1 MLLLPFIHFLL
12 GSLSLQIT
20 FYKISSETRP
30 VEGNNFFLGGGVPP
44 SLVEPFPVW
53 SPHQPSTCSSSDCRT
68 PHPHRSPRGWF
79 ITLNKAARG
88 VQRGQR
94 TLIFWE
100 DGGQV
105 SAASSLQVP
114 GTWAR
119 IPPDPKR
126 QINSCKGGC
135 VSPQR
140 LHSSALTAQPPGQ
153 KRTPEW
159 RRGALSQRQVIWEE
173 PVGWA
178 WHQIFLLEAQCFAA

>member
-1 MLLLPFIHFLL
+1 M
-12 GSLSLQIT
+12 
-20 FYKISSETRP
+20 
-30 VEGNNFFLGGGVPP
+30 
-44 SLVEPFPVW
+44 W

-159 RRGALSQRQVIWEE
+159 GGGLCLRGRVFGRSQWDGRGTEYSCWRLNALQPS
-173 PVGWA
+173 
-178 WHQIFLLEAQCFAA
+178 L

>member
-1 MLLLPFIHFLL
+1 M
-12 GSLSLQIT
+12 
-20 FYKISSETRP
+20 
-30 VEGNNFFLGGGVPP
+30 
-44 SLVEPFPVW
+44 W

-105 SAASSLQVP
+105 SAASFLQVP